1 MDCLCSSSS
10 SKSERVFSIA
20 GNTVTPKRACL
31 APSKVEQLVTIKT
44 NLRLLRQYG
53 SKIKICFENGVLNFD
68 KNIYM
73 ILYQQLPEIY
83 LI

>member
-1 MDCLCSSSS
+1 MQTVESPSMAQIVFAVPAASA
-10 SKSERVFSIA
+10 KSERVFSMA

-53 SKIKICFENGVLNFD
+53 SKIEICFENGVLNFD
-68 KNIYM
+68 KNI
-73 ILYQQLPEIY
+73 
-83 LI
+83 